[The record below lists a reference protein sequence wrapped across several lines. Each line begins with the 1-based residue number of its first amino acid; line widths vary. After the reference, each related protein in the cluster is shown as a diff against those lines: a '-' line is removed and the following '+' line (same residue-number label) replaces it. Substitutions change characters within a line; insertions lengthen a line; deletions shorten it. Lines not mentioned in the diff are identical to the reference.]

1 MEKKSLARIIR
12 ISLLIVFLGA
22 IAALGAAYYYYQ
34 IIFGPSLPKE
44 KEQITLYLKEAPS
57 LEQLADSLSEKAW
70 LKDKANFVWVGQ
82 KMKFKGRAG
91 RYILEDTLSSY
102 YQLFAQLR
110 KGQSPVRFT
119 FNNLR
124 LPQQLAGLLGQELA
138 YDSLAYWEAMQK
150 ADFMAQNQLHPQTL
164 MTLFIPNTYE
174 LYWNIS
180 PEEFVDRMKKEHN
193 KFWESNNRL
202 ALADSLD
209 LSPAEVYTLAS
220 IVDAESNYGPEKAR
234 IAGVYLNR
242 LKSKSWKLEA
252 DPTVVFA
259 QGDFSIRR
267 VTREMLEIDS
277 PYNTYKYAG
286 LPPGPIRMASRQ
298 AIDAVLKAEKH
309 NYWFFCAKP
318 PEEGQPAQHAFAR
331 NSAEHGRNAR
341 TYQHWLNQQKIY
353 R

>member
-22 IAALGAAYYYYQ
+22 AAALGGAYYYYQ
-34 IIFGPSLPKE
+34 IIFGPSFPQE
-44 KEQITLYLKEAPS
+44 KKQITLYLKEAPS
-57 LEQLADSLSEKAW
+57 LSSLADSLSEKGW
-70 LKDKANFVWVGQ
+70 LKDKSNFIWVGE
-82 KMKFKGRAG
+82 KMKFKGTSG
-91 RYILEDTLSSY
+91 RYILEDTLKSY
-102 YQLFAQLR
+102 YELFARLR
-110 KGQSPVRFT
+110 KGQSPIRFT

-124 LPQQLAGLLGQELA
+124 LPQQLAGVLGQELA

-150 ADFMAQNQLHPQTL
+150 ADFMAQNQLNPQTL

-180 PEEFVDRMKKEHN
+180 PEEFMQRMKKEHD
-193 KFWESNNRL
+193 KFWSSKNRL
-202 ALADSLD
+202 ALADSLG

-220 IVDAESNYGPEKAR
+220 IVDAESNYGPEKTR

-242 LKSKSWKLEA
+242 LQSKSWKLEA

-267 VTREMLEIDS
+267 VTRDMLSTDS
-277 PYNTYKYAG
+277 PYNTYMYAG

-298 AIDAVLKAEKH
+298 AIDAVLQAEKH

-318 PEEGQPAQHAFAR
+318 PEKGQAAQHAFAR

-341 TYQHWLNQQKIY
+341 TYQRWLNQQKIY